1 VGRMSAGRYRVEF
14 SRPAD
19 RQFRALPAEVQRR
32 IAPRVNA
39 LADAPRPRGAEKLEG
54 GEDLYRLRVGDYRIV
69 YQIREQVLLILV
81 VRVAHRR
88 EVHRR

>member
-1 VGRMSAGRYRVEF
+1 VNRVSADRYRVEF

-32 IAPRVNA
+32 IALKVNA

-54 GEDLYRLRVGDYRIV
+54 VEALYRLRVGDYRIV

-81 VRVAHRR
+81 VRVGHRR
-88 EVHRR
+88 DVYRR

>member
-1 VGRMSAGRYRVEF
+1 MSAGRYRVEF
-14 SRPAD
+14 SRQAD

-32 IAPRVNA
+32 IAPKVNA
-39 LADAPRPRGAEKLEG
+39 LAAAPRSRGAEQLEG
-54 GEDLYRLRVGDYRIV
+54 FDALYRLRVGDYRIV

-88 EVHRR
+88 EVYRR